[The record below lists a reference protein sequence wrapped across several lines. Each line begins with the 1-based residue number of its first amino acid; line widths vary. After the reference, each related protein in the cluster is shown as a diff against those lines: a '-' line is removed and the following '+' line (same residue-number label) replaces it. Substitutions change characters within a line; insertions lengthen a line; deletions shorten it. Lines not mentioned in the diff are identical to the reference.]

1 MSDID
6 FRDDES
12 DSPLHWAVLLDN
24 LPMVKFLLQNG
35 ADIRAKNKLGNN
47 VVMIACINQRL
58 EILRLLLNP
67 LPKISSQNSRPKTLL
82 VQQMQINGYQNMY
95 TNNDDEEEEKEHQMR
110 LFIKEIINDGNMKKM
125 TSLHAAC
132 LSGNV
137 QIVKLLLENGA
148 DLFKWDHVS

>member
-67 LPKISSQNSRPKTLL
+67 LPK
-82 VQQMQINGYQNMY
+82 
-95 TNNDDEEEEKEHQMR
+95 
-110 LFIKEIINDGNMKKM
+110 M